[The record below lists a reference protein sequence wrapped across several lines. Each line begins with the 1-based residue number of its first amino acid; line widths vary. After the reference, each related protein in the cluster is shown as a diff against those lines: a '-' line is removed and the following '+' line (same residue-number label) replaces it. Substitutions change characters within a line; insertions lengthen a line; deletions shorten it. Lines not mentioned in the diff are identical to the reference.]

1 MNYTFPK
8 NFLWGGATAANQCEG
23 AYNEDGKGL
32 DIQDFMPDGIMKGP
46 SNTVLERNLKLKGI
60 NPGLAVILV
69 GEDNASKIYVKNKKR
84 CCDELGIFSEEFYFP
99 EDTSEKEIINLIEK
113 LNQDKKIN
121 GILVQLPLPSHINQ
135 KNITESIL
143 PEKDVDAFHSSTIGN
158 LLTNHTKL
166 LPCTPAGIIEI
177 FHRENISLVGK
188 HCVIIGRSNIV
199 GKPLMH
205 CCLNKNATVTVC
217 HSKTQNLAQKAKEAD
232 ILISAIGKAQF
243 VTADMVK
250 ENAVVI
256 DVGINRLENGKI
268 TGDVDFENVKEKAS
282 YITPVPGGVGPMTIA
297 MLMNNVIKA
306 TKRQNG
312 MID

>member
-1 MNYTFPK
+1 M
-8 NFLWGGATAANQCEG
+8 AIII
-23 AYNEDGKGL
+23 DGKESAKK
-32 DIQDFMPDGIMKGP
+32 I
-46 SNTVLERNLKLKGI
+46 RANLKIECEELKNKQI
-60 NPGLAVILV
+60 NPKLAVIMV
-69 GEDNASKIYVKNKKR
+69 GDDPASKVYVRNKSKV
-84 CCDELGIFSEEFYFP
+84 CEDVGIEYKEYLLSSNTKQKELIE
-99 EDTSEKEIINLIEK
+99 LIEK
-113 LNQDKKIN
+113 LNQDKTIN
-121 GILVQLPLPSHINQ
+121 GILLQSPIPANLDINEAFRTISPQ
-135 KNITESIL
+135 
-143 PEKDVDAFHSSTIGN
+143 KDVDGFNPVNVG
-158 LLTNHTKL
+158 KL
-166 LPCTPAGIIEI
+166 VLNQDTFVSCTPYGIMKMFEKY
-177 FHRENISLVGK
+177 NIDLTGK
-188 HCVIIGRSNIV
+188 NVVILGRSNIV

-232 ILISAIGKAQF
+232 ILISAIGKSQF
-243 VTADMVK
+243 VTVDMVK

>member
-1 MNYTFPK
+1 M
-8 NFLWGGATAANQCEG
+8 AIII
-23 AYNEDGKGL
+23 DGKEL
-32 DIQDFMPDGIMKGP
+32 AKKI
-46 SNTVLERNLKLKGI
+46 RANLKIECEELKNKQI
-60 NPGLAVILV
+60 NPKLAVIMV
-69 GEDNASKIYVKNKKR
+69 GDDLASKVYVRNKSKA
-84 CCDELGIFSEEFYFP
+84 CEDVGIEYKEYLLSSNTKQKELIE
-99 EDTSEKEIINLIEK
+99 LIEK
-113 LNQDKKIN
+113 LNQDKTIN
-121 GILVQLPLPSHINQ
+121 GILLQSPIPANLDINEAFRTISPQ
-135 KNITESIL
+135 
-143 PEKDVDAFHSSTIGN
+143 KDVDGFNPVNVG
-158 LLTNHTKL
+158 KL
-166 LPCTPAGIIEI
+166 VLNQDTFVSCTPYGIMKMFEKY
-177 FHRENISLVGK
+177 NIDLTGK
-188 HCVIIGRSNIV
+188 NVVILGRSNIV

-243 VTADMVK
+243 VPADMVK